1 MMGDAGSSGPKP
13 SGREETSGKLKKLR
27 EILTLQE
34 EIRTMVLE
42 DTRIVKDKRT
52 LIMKA
57 MNTVCSAY
65 QTLLTKYSEDVGAR
79 KAFRLVEGTIQGS
92 GGKAGPSSYA
102 EAIGGSLDT
111 GSKPKIVNEKSKKI
125 SAPPARHT
133 AIIRGKPESDL
144 TVQDIRKEFTRA
156 VKPSSD
162 KIRIKGMRE
171 ARDSLAVEL
180 GSDEDLKRLEKLEKL
195 NRALVVDKPRKKL
208 PKLIIYEVPSAVK
221 KEDIE
226 RYAQLNAPVS
236 ADTGIFKA
244 LTRIGKPDAHDG
256 HWIVE
261 VSPAVRKELL
271 CKGRFYLGFCSYKVK
286 DHTVPVRFMKCC
298 EFGHIAK
305 NCSRLEEKCKKCGS
319 TDHEKK
325 DCESNKNCALCEEGC
340 KGDKSCPACVRA
352 LRILIENT
360 DYDG

>member
-1 MMGDAGSSGPKP
+1 
-13 SGREETSGKLKKLR
+13 
-27 EILTLQE
+27 
-34 EIRTMVLE
+34 MVLE
-42 DTRIVKDKRT
+42 DTRIVKEKKS
-52 LIMKA
+52 LIMRA

-79 KAFRLVEGTIQGS
+79 KAFRLVEETIKGS
-92 GGKAGPSSYA
+92 GMKAGPTSYA
-102 EAIGGSLDT
+102 EAAGGALDN
-111 GSKPKIVNEKSKKI
+111 GSKPKIVNEKGKKV
-125 SAPPARHT
+125 SAPPARHM
-133 AIIRGKPESDL
+133 AIIRGKPGTDL
-144 TVQDIRKEFTRA
+144 SAQQIRDEFTKA
-156 VKPSSD
+156 VRPSSD

-180 GSDEDLKRLEKLEKL
+180 SSDEDLKRLEKLEKL
-195 NRALVVDKPRKKL
+195 NRVLIVDKPRKKL

-236 ADTGIFKA
+236 VDTGIFKA
-244 LTRIGKPDAHDG
+244 LTRIGKPEAHEG

-286 DHTVPVRFMKCC
+286 DHTVPVRCMKCC

-305 NCSRLEEKCKKCGS
+305 YCSRLEEKCKKCGS

-325 DCESNKNCALCEEGC
+325 DCESNKNCALCDEGC
-340 KGDKSCPACVRA
+340 KGDKSCPAYVKA